1 MVAHR
6 HDCVGG
12 EAEEALGQRAEGAA
26 ALVGRQ
32 VLPNALLVGLGEVQR
47 LVPELEDALHF
58 GLADVAV
65 LVQHVCCSRRSR
77 WTGRSSCW

>member
-6 HDCVGG
+6 HNVVGS
-12 EAEEALGQRAEGAA
+12 EAEEALGERAECPA

-32 VLPNALLVGLGEVQR
+32 VRPLPLFVGLSEVELLVE
-47 LVPELEDALHF
+47 ELEDALDL

-65 LVQHVCCSRRSR
+65 LVQPVGCSRLSGC
-77 WTGRSSCW
+77 TGRRTCS

>member
-6 HDCVGG
+6 HNVVGS
-12 EAEEALGQRAEGAA
+12 EAEEALGERAEGAA

-32 VLPNALLVGLGEVQR
+32 VRPLALLVALGEVQR

-58 GLADVAV
+58 GLADVPV
-65 LVQHVCCSRRSR
+65 LVQQVCCSRPSR
-77 WTGRSSCW
+77 WTGRRICS